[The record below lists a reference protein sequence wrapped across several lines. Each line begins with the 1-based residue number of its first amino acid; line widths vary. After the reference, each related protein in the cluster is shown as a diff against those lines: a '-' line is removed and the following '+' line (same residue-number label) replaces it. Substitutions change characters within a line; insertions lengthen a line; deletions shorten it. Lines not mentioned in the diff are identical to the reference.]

1 MKRIIV
7 EILVI
12 LTTIGSWVR
21 MYMAGGGGL
30 LSRRGL
36 ASLKYYTTL
45 SNIYAGIAAIIMLTA
60 LLKKKSGKVPV
71 WTAVLKFSSAVTVSV
86 TFLVTLFFL
95 APTMGIG
102 GLYKGELMF
111 LHAVGP
117 VLTVVSFFINRELPK
132 MKFSSTFWA
141 TLPTILYGAVYCA
154 NILLNGVGS
163 DPNTND
169 WYGFA
174 AAGIRTVPFVYALMV
189 ALTWGLAALMRK
201 CVKGD
206 VSL

>member
-1 MKRIIV
+1 MKYV
-7 EILVI
+7 PEILVT
-12 LTTIGSWVR
+12 LTTLGSWMR

-30 LSRRGL
+30 LSRKGL

-45 SNIYAGIAAIIMLTA
+45 SNIFAGIAAII
-60 LLKKKSGKVPV
+60 LLAVLIRKRSEKVPM
-71 WTAVLKFSSAVTVSV
+71 WAAVLKFASAVTVSV

-111 LHAVGP
+111 LHAIGP
-117 VLTVVSFFINRELPK
+117 VLTVVSFFINKELPK
-132 MKFSSTFWA
+132 MKRSSTFWA
-141 TLPTILYGAVYCA
+141 TLPTILYGAVYAA
-154 NILLNGVGS
+154 NIMINGVGS
-163 DPNTND
+163 GPNTND

-174 AAGIRTVPFVYALMV
+174 AAGVHTVPFVYALMV
-189 ALTWGLAALMRK
+189 AITWGLAALMRK
-201 CVKGD
+201 CVRGD